1 MKILALIGSFRKE
14 GNTARTVAMF
24 KESMEQMAI
33 NSSLP
38 LDFETLYLGEM
49 HILMCRGC
57 RACFD
62 RGEDTCPLN
71 DDIPLIRSKMDAADA
86 LVLAG
91 PVYVDNVSG
100 LVKNWMDRLA
110 YLCHRPA
117 MGGKCAV
124 PLATVGGGSTSHAL
138 RTMNSAL
145 LTWGYYLS
153 GKKGLTMGALTPDED
168 LPRFRQAADKAAQRL
183 FNALI
188 RKKAMH
194 PGFLS
199 LMVFK
204 IQQMV
209 WQKEAEGSC
218 DYNYWQSHGWLAPN
232 ATFYFSHRAHPLKA
246 AAARL
251 AGTVIYP
258 FVAGSS

>member
-1 MKILALIGSFRKE
+1 MKILALVGSFRKK
-14 GNTARTVAMF
+14 GNSARIVTMF
-24 KESMEQMAI
+24 KESMEQMAM
-33 NSSLP
+33 NSSLT

-62 RGEDTCPLN
+62 SGEDTCPLN

-86 LVLAG
+86 LILAG

-124 PLATVGGGSTSHAL
+124 SVATVGGGSTSHAL

-145 LTWGYYLS
+145 LTWGYQLS
-153 GKKGLTMGALTPDED
+153 GKKGFAMGALTPAEE
-168 LPRFRQAADKAAQRL
+168 LPRYQPAVDKTAQRL
-183 FNALI
+183 FNALT
-188 RKKAMH
+188 RKKALH

-204 IQQMV
+204 IQQMA
-209 WQKEAEGSC
+209 WQKEAAGSW
-218 DYNYWQSHGWLAPN
+218 DYNYWQSRGWLTAN
-232 ATFYFSHRAHPLKA
+232 ATFYSSHRVHPLKV

-251 AGTVIYP
+251 AGAIVFR
-258 FVAGSS
+258 FVAK